1 MNTDGSDGKTIVTDC
16 HMPDDVV
23 VDVDAGHIY
32 WTDMGI
38 PDNAGLGRIFRANGV
53 RTKPRII
60 QRTYHCA
67 YGAAQRGPLA

>member
-38 PDNAGLGRIFRANGV
+38 PDNAGLASSVPMASAPNLGLSRGLITAPTGPRSEGR
-53 RTKPRII
+53 
-60 QRTYHCA
+60 
-67 YGAAQRGPLA
+67 